1 MMVAITVY
9 PILWRSRKFID
20 KVCYTGLGL
29 ILSALPARERAE
41 NVFDFCNFE

>member
-29 ILSALPARERAE
+29 SSFNGHGDQGIKDTPRYIIL
-41 NVFDFCNFE
+41 